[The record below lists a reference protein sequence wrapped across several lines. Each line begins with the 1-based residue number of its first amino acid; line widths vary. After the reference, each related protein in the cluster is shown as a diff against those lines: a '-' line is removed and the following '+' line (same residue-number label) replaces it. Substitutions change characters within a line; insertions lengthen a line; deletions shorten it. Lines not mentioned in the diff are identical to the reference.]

1 MHCWVF
7 YQYSIVQKIRL
18 KLFKDFKTNLQ
29 ETPIYGSSYV
39 VDQACSSSI
48 NPRILA
54 KRYLFWKFMVKICN
68 ILMVTRKLFVILLLC
83 IIIIIIII
91 IIIVIIIISV
101 VLVISGNS
109 SFIFVKQRLSYTE
122 WFVWLLF
129 NFKISSYKSEER

>member
-68 ILMVTRKLFVILLLC
+68 ILMVTRKFIVILLLC

-91 IIIVIIIISV
+91 SV
-101 VLVISGNS
+101 VLVISGNR
-109 SFIFVKQRLSYTE
+109 SFIFVKQRPSYTE

>member
-18 KLFKDFKTNLQ
+18 KLFKDFRTNLQ

-68 ILMVTRKLFVILLLC
+68 ILMVTRKFIVILLLC

-91 IIIVIIIISV
+91 IISV
-101 VLVISGNS
+101 VLVISGNR
-109 SFIFVKQRLSYTE
+109 SFIFVKQRPSYTE
-122 WFVWLLF
+122 WIVWLLF

>member
-68 ILMVTRKLFVILLLC
+68 ILMVTRKFIVILLLC
-83 IIIIIIII
+83 IIIIIII
-91 IIIVIIIISV
+91 SV
-101 VLVISGNS
+101 VLVISGNR
-109 SFIFVKQRLSYTE
+109 SFIFVKQRPSYTE

>member
-7 YQYSIVQKIRL
+7 YQYSIVQKVRL

-68 ILMVTRKLFVILLLC
+68 ILMVTRKFIVILLLC
-83 IIIIIIII
+83 IIIIIII
-91 IIIVIIIISV
+91 SV
-101 VLVISGNS
+101 VLVISGNR
-109 SFIFVKQRLSYTE
+109 SFIFVKQRPSYTE

>member
-68 ILMVTRKLFVILLLC
+68 ILMVTRKFIVILLLC
-83 IIIIIIII
+83 II
-91 IIIVIIIISV
+91 IIIISV
-101 VLVISGNS
+101 VLVISGNR
-109 SFIFVKQRLSYTE
+109 SFIFVKQRPSYTE